1 MKTFVY
7 TIENVGRPRYGYQDK
22 RVTVYRVTRND
33 VTQVASETYNCK
45 SDGQAAR
52 ELAAEKKLFRPGK
65 PHEFGGMR
73 TRYENGFEVCGDA
86 RFKKL

>member
-1 MKTFVY
+1 MKTFIY

-22 RVTVYRVTRND
+22 RVTVYRVTRAD
-33 VTQVASETYNCK
+33 VKQVATEVYNCK

-52 ELAAEKKLFRPGK
+52 ELASTRGLFKPGE
-65 PHEFGGMR
+65 PYAFGGMQ
-73 TRYENGFEVCGDA
+73 TRYENGFEICGNA